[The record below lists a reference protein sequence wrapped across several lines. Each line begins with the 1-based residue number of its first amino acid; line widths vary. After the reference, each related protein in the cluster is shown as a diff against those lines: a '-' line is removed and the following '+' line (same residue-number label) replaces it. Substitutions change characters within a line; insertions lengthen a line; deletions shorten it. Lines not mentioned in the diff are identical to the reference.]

1 MLAPKGEQAI
11 AAASSTPSPARRAPA
26 TPAAPQLGPSPWR
39 SSAAGGGAP
48 VRSLWEQLAQTPPV
62 YWVAIAIVTG
72 DGLGNFGLYLPLSCA
87 IAAALVAMALFLARR
102 PALGIALALAAIA
115 AASTIP
121 VHELLAPAPDAVSIR
136 RFADGARVTIE
147 GALVREAEPYHG
159 RTHLFVGVE
168 RAGESDAAMRPASG
182 TVRVTVLYP
191 AGFKIGERVRVTS
204 RIRFPRNYG
213 NPGEFD
219 YEGFQARAGVAAT
232 MVVTTARAGAESSI
246 ESIGYQR
253 RFPASAIEEIRAR
266 IGAFIDANLD
276 HPEREEMRALIIGD
290 QGAIAE
296 DLRNDFALTGMAHLL
311 VISGLHLSFVAAAAF
326 AAARLLLSF
335 FPFLMIKGYA
345 NKLAAIAA
353 AIAVSAYAAIAG
365 HHISTVRAL
374 VMILAYLFAV
384 MIDRAREVTAS
395 LALAALVICLAIPG
409 STADLGFQLSFAS
422 VIAIVLG
429 MRRFTARWDRA
440 RGLDATGSIGG
451 RAATIALGYCAVSFW
466 AMLGTAPLT
475 AYHFNQFAIVGVIA
489 NAVVVPVMGF
499 AGVILGLVAAAMSFV
514 SAPVARVVLSLA
526 GRFLA
531 AGTWLARWFV
541 AWPFAWTR
549 TFTPT
554 LPELAIAYGF
564 LGLWLSWPLSKEDRA
579 PDQPGRLPQPV
590 APPST
595 PRWRLAIAGLLAA
608 ALALDAAWW
617 IRDRY
622 CNSDLRI
629 TFLSVGQGDCAVVRF
644 PGSRVMLIDGGGEL
658 GEFDPGERIVAP
670 YLWSRKIMRVD
681 YLALSHPELDHF
693 GGFTFIARNFHPG
706 EFWTIAAASSD
717 ASYLELLG
725 ALAQAGARVKL
736 VDSSFAPTTL
746 GGVTVRCLNPQPA
759 EVASRNDS
767 SMVLKMV
774 FGATSL
780 LFTGDLEAKGERSL
794 IAAVPDLRST
804 ILKAPHHGSASSSTE
819 EFVAMVHPA
828 IAIIS
833 DGYQN
838 RFGFPAQEVEDRYR
852 RIGAELFRTDLDGA
866 IEIDGTRTGMRL
878 RKGVPA
884 RASSG

>member
-1 MLAPKGEQAI
+1 
-11 AAASSTPSPARRAPA
+11 
-26 TPAAPQLGPSPWR
+26 
-39 SSAAGGGAP
+39 
-48 VRSLWEQLAQTPPV
+48 
-62 YWVAIAIVTG
+62 VAG
-72 DGLGNFGLYLPLSCA
+72 DGLGNFGLYLPLAGA
-87 IAAALVAMALFLARR
+87 IAAALAATALFLARR
-102 PALGIALALAAIA
+102 PALGIAIALAGIA

-121 VHELLAPAPDAVSIR
+121 VHELLAPAPDGVNIR

-168 RAGESDAAMRPASG
+168 RAGETGAAMQPASG
-182 TVRVTVLYP
+182 TLRVTVLYP

-204 RIRFPRNYG
+204 SIRFPRNYG

-219 YEGFQARAGVAAT
+219 YEAFQARAGVAAT
-232 MVVTTARAGAESSI
+232 MVVAAARAGAESSI
-246 ESIGYQR
+246 ASIGYDR

-266 IGAFIDANLD
+266 IGAFIDANLG

-290 QGAIAE
+290 QSAIAE
-296 DLRNDFALTGMAHLL
+296 DLRDDFALTGMAHLL

-326 AAARLLLSF
+326 AAARLLLAL
-335 FPFLMIKGYA
+335 FPVLMIRGYA
-345 NKLAAIAA
+345 NKLAAIVAA
-353 AIAVSAYAAIAG
+353 LAVSAYASIAG
-365 HHISTVRAL
+365 HHISTARAL

-429 MRRFTARWDRA
+429 MRGFAARWGRS
-440 RGLDATGSIGG
+440 RGLSVSGSIGG

-475 AYHFNQFAIVGVIA
+475 AYQFNQFAIVGVVA

-499 AGVILGLVAAAMSFV
+499 AGVILGLAAAVMSFV
-514 SAPVARVVLSLA
+514 SAPVARVVLLLA

-554 LPELAIAYGF
+554 LPELVIAYGF
-564 LGLWLSWPLSKEDRA
+564 LALWLCRPLSKDDRA
-579 PDQPGRLPQPV
+579 PDQRSRPPLPVPS
-590 APPST
+590 APL
-595 PRWRLAIAGLLAA
+595 WRLAIAGLLAA
-608 ALALDAAWW
+608 ALAFDAAWW

-622 CNSDLRI
+622 FNSDLRI

-670 YLWSRKIMRVD
+670 YLWARKIMRVD

-706 EFWTIAAASSD
+706 EFWTIAAPSSD
-717 ASYLELLG
+717 VSYLELLG
-725 ALAQAGARVKL
+725 ALAQAGARVRL
-736 VDSSFAPTTL
+736 VDSSFAPATI
-746 GGVTVRCLNPQPA
+746 GGVTLRCLNPQPA
-759 EVASRNDS
+759 EVATRNDS

-794 IAAVPDLRST
+794 IAEAPDLRST

-819 EFVAMVHPA
+819 AFVATVHPA
-828 IAIIS
+828 IAIVS
-833 DGYQN
+833 DGYHN

-852 RIGAELFRTDLDGA
+852 RIGAELFRTDQDGA
-866 IEIDGTRTGMRL
+866 IEIGASRTQMHL
-878 RKGVPA
+878 RKCA
-884 RASSG
+884 RARTSSG